1 MEKTRAGDLF
11 ALHGRDSRK
20 LWSNIQ
26 AYQLRRHSNSASRQ
40 LHHTDTNS
48 ENRMT
53 ARLPCGELGVHFH
66 NKTPPPPIKPE
77 VLAIQVGTPKK
88 DKFSL
93 HVFCVLSKFVHRL
106 SNVYQVSES
115 AVWTS
120 TNILFLSLYWYKPS
134 SVLDEIMVQWVKTSA
149 VPLQSSRKVGSEN
162 NDVAEMQTVQWLCY
176 SSKAASS
183 ATLSCEARRWER
195 KTAVK

>member
-1 MEKTRAGDLF
+1 MDGTLENSDQTYRLINCEGIPIQRAANSTTPTQTLRIAWQLGFRVVNWEFTSTTR
-11 ALHGRDSRK
+11 
-20 LWSNIQ
+20 
-26 AYQLRRHSNSASRQ
+26 
-40 LHHTDTNS
+40 
-48 ENRMT
+48 
-53 ARLPCGELGVHFH
+53 
-66 NKTPPPPIKPE
+66 PPPPIKPE